1 LVKRIQLKDILVG
14 GNAIFIILATDNQVN
29 MGEETPKNSFGI
41 LNSLKKLIFE
51 DSADTVGTPPEQQ
64 PATTKTPEPV
74 TYQPP
79 VNLKENVA
87 VTGATDVK
95 QMKVKVLGILEK
107 MNEPGLDFFEVWNA
121 AAEMGSVDAATIKA
135 AYTSLKYVEKDL
147 SKQKLLTT
155 GRNYATELK
164 KVIDQESNQ
173 KQQQKQNIENSLID
187 EKNRLADEIK
197 TIEQDIADL
206 KAKLQNK
213 EQDLKSI
220 NAKYDPQLK
229 DIDQKIALG
238 NAAVNEVIAD
248 IEKALSIIETN
259 IN

>member
-1 LVKRIQLKDILVG
+1 
-14 GNAIFIILATDNQVN
+14 
-29 MGEETPKNSFGI
+29 MGEETAKNSFGI

-51 DSADTVGTPPEQQ
+51 DSAE
-64 PATTKTPEPV
+64 TTDNMQDKGQNPVQTNAKAPEPV
-74 TYQPP
+74 TNQPQ
-79 VNLKENVA
+79 VNLKENVT
-87 VTGATDVK
+87 VIGVTDVK
-95 QMKVKVLGILEK
+95 QMKVKVLGMLER

-121 AAEMGSVDAATIKA
+121 AAEMGSIDATTIKA
-135 AYTSLKYVEKDL
+135 AFTSLKYVEKDL
-147 SKQKLLTT
+147 NKQKLLTT

-164 KVIDQESNQ
+164 KVIDQESSQ
-173 KQQQKQNIENSLID
+173 KQQQKQTIENNLVD
-187 EKNRLADEIK
+187 EKDSLVNEIK
-197 TIEQDIADL
+197 SIEQNIADL
-206 KAKLQNK
+206 KAKLQAK

-248 IEKALSIIETN
+248 IEKALNIIETN

>member
-1 LVKRIQLKDILVG
+1 MVG

>member
-1 LVKRIQLKDILVG
+1 
-14 GNAIFIILATDNQVN
+14 
-29 MGEETPKNSFGI
+29 MGEETAKNSFGI

-51 DSADTVGTPPEQQ
+51 DSDAPGSTQDQQ
-64 PATTKTPEPV
+64 PASISTKTPEPV
-74 TYQPP
+74 TNQPQ
-79 VNLKENVA
+79 VNLKENVSPIG
-87 VTGATDVK
+87 VTDVK

-121 AAEMGSVDAATIKA
+121 AAEMGSIDASTIKA

-147 SKQKLLTT
+147 NKQKLLTT
-155 GRNYATELK
+155 GRSYATELK
-164 KVIDQESNQ
+164 KVIEQESSQ
-173 KQQQKQNIENSLID
+173 KQQQKQNLENSLID
-187 EKNRLADEIK
+187 EKNDLINEIK
-197 TIEQDIADL
+197 TIEQNIADL

-213 EQDLKSI
+213 EQDLK
-220 NAKYDPQLK
+220 NLNVKYDPQLK

>member
-1 LVKRIQLKDILVG
+1 
-14 GNAIFIILATDNQVN
+14 
-29 MGEETPKNSFGI
+29 MGEETAKSSFGI

-51 DSADTVGTPPEQQ
+51 DSAE
-64 PATTKTPEPV
+64 TTDNMQDKGQNPVQENAKAPEPV
-74 TYQPP
+74 TNQPQ
-79 VNLKENVA
+79 VNLKENVT
-87 VTGATDVK
+87 VIGVTDVK
-95 QMKVKVLGILEK
+95 QMKVKVLGMLER

-121 AAEMGSVDAATIKA
+121 AAEMGSIDATTIKA
-135 AYTSLKYVEKDL
+135 AFTSLKYVEKDL
-147 SKQKLLTT
+147 NKQKLLTT

-164 KVIDQESNQ
+164 KVIDQESSQ
-173 KQQQKQNIENSLID
+173 KQQQKQTIENNLVD
-187 EKNRLADEIK
+187 EKDSLVNEIK
-197 TIEQDIADL
+197 SIEQNIADL
-206 KAKLQNK
+206 KAKLQAK

-248 IEKALSIIETN
+248 IEKALNIIETN

>member
-1 LVKRIQLKDILVG
+1 
-14 GNAIFIILATDNQVN
+14 
-29 MGEETPKNSFGI
+29 MGEETAKSSFGI

-51 DSADTVGTPPEQQ
+51 DSAETTDSMQDRQQ
-64 PATTKTPEPV
+64 TSPQASAKAPEPV
-74 TYQPP
+74 TNQPQ
-79 VNLKENVA
+79 VNLKENVT
-87 VTGATDVK
+87 VIGVTDVK
-95 QMKVKVLGILEK
+95 QMKVKVLGMLER

-121 AAEMGSVDAATIKA
+121 AAEMGSIDATTIKA
-135 AYTSLKYVEKDL
+135 AFTSLKYVEKDL
-147 SKQKLLTT
+147 NKQKLLTT

-164 KVIDQESNQ
+164 KVIDQESSQ
-173 KQQQKQNIENSLID
+173 KQQQKQTIENNLVD
-187 EKNRLADEIK
+187 EKDSLVNEIK
-197 TIEQDIADL
+197 SIEQNIADL
-206 KAKLQNK
+206 KAKLQAK

-248 IEKALSIIETN
+248 IEKALNIIETN

>member
-1 LVKRIQLKDILVG
+1 
-14 GNAIFIILATDNQVN
+14 

-51 DSADTVGTPPEQQ
+51 DSADAPGNTPEPQ
-64 PATTKTPEPV
+64 PAGNNTKTPEPV

-173 KQQQKQNIENSLID
+173 KQQQKQNIENSIVD
-187 EKNRLADEIK
+187 EKNRLANEIK
-197 TIEQDIADL
+197 IIEQDLADL
-206 KAKLQNK
+206 KAKLHTK
-213 EQDLKSI
+213 EQDLKNI

>member
-1 LVKRIQLKDILVG
+1 
-14 GNAIFIILATDNQVN
+14 
-29 MGEETPKNSFGI
+29 MGEETAKNSFGI

-51 DSADTVGTPPEQQ
+51 DSTETTDNLQDRPLPPIK
-64 PATTKTPEPV
+64 AAEPV
-74 TYQPP
+74 TNQAQT
-79 VNLKENVA
+79 NLKENVT
-87 VTGATDVK
+87 VIGVTDVK
-95 QMKVKVLGILEK
+95 QMKVKVLGILER

-121 AAEMGSVDAATIKA
+121 AAEMGSIDATTIKA
-135 AYTSLKYVEKDL
+135 AFTSLKYVEKDL
-147 SKQKLLTT
+147 NKQKLLAT

-164 KVIDQESNQ
+164 KVIDQESSQ
-173 KQQQKQNIENSLID
+173 KQQQKQTIENNLVD
-187 EKNRLADEIK
+187 EKDSLVSEIK
-197 TIEQDIADL
+197 SIEQNIADL
-206 KAKLQNK
+206 KTKLQAK

-238 NAAVNEVIAD
+238 NAAVNEVIMD

>member
-1 LVKRIQLKDILVG
+1 M
-14 GNAIFIILATDNQVN
+14 A
-29 MGEETPKNSFGI
+29 EETPKNSFGI

-51 DSADTVGTPPEQQ
+51 DSAETTDSMQDRQQ
-64 PATTKTPEPV
+64 TSPQASAKAPEPV
-74 TYQPP
+74 TNQPQ
-79 VNLKENVA
+79 VNLKENVT
-87 VTGATDVK
+87 VIGVTDVK

-121 AAEMGSVDAATIKA
+121 AAEMGSIDATTIKA
-135 AYTSLKYVEKDL
+135 AFTSLKYVEKDL
-147 SKQKLLTT
+147 NKQKLLTT

-164 KVIDQESNQ
+164 KVIDQESSQ
-173 KQQQKQNIENSLID
+173 KQQQKQNIENSLVD
-187 EKNRLADEIK
+187 EKDSLVNEIK
-197 TIEQDIADL
+197 SIEQNIADL
-206 KAKLQNK
+206 KAKLQTK

-220 NAKYDPQLK
+220 NAKYDPQLN

-248 IEKALSIIETN
+248 IEKALNIIETN

>member
-1 LVKRIQLKDILVG
+1 
-14 GNAIFIILATDNQVN
+14 
-29 MGEETPKNSFGI
+29 MGEETAKSSFGI

-51 DSADTVGTPPEQQ
+51 DSAE
-64 PATTKTPEPV
+64 TTDNMQDKGQNPVQANAKAPEPV
-74 TYQPP
+74 TNQPQ
-79 VNLKENVA
+79 VNLKENVT
-87 VTGATDVK
+87 VIGVTDVK
-95 QMKVKVLGILEK
+95 QMKVKVLGMLER

-121 AAEMGSVDAATIKA
+121 AAEMGSIDATTIKA
-135 AYTSLKYVEKDL
+135 AFTSLKYVEKDL
-147 SKQKLLTT
+147 NKQKLLTT

-164 KVIDQESNQ
+164 KVIDQESSQ
-173 KQQQKQNIENSLID
+173 KQQQKQTIENNLVD
-187 EKNRLADEIK
+187 EKDSLVNEIK
-197 TIEQDIADL
+197 SIEQNIADL
-206 KAKLQNK
+206 KAKLQAK

-248 IEKALSIIETN
+248 IEKALNIIETN

>member
-1 LVKRIQLKDILVG
+1 MG
-14 GNAIFIILATDNQVN
+14 AGNSIFIILATDNQVN
-29 MGEETPKNSFGI
+29 MGEETAKNSFGI

-51 DSADTVGTPPEQQ
+51 DSEDAPGTTPDQQ
-64 PATTKTPEPV
+64 PASNSTKTPEPV
-74 TYQPP
+74 TNQPQ
-79 VNLKENVA
+79 VNLKENVSA
-87 VTGATDVK
+87 VGVTDVK
-95 QMKVKVLGILEK
+95 QMKIKVLGILEK

-121 AAEMGSVDAATIKA
+121 AAEMGSIDASTIKA

-147 SKQKLLTT
+147 NKQKLLTT

-164 KVIDQESNQ
+164 KVIEQESNQ
-173 KQQQKQNIENSLID
+173 KQQQKQNLENSLVE
-187 EKNRLADEIK
+187 EKNNLVNEIK
-197 TIEQDIADL
+197 TIEQNIADL

-213 EQDLKSI
+213 EQDLKSL
-220 NAKYDPQLK
+220 NVKYDPQLK

-248 IEKALSIIETN
+248 IEKALNIIETN

>member
-1 LVKRIQLKDILVG
+1 
-14 GNAIFIILATDNQVN
+14 
-29 MGEETPKNSFGI
+29 MGEETAKNSFGI

-51 DSADTVGTPPEQQ
+51 DSAETTDNLQDRPLPP
-64 PATTKTPEPV
+64 TKAAEPV
-74 TYQPP
+74 TNQAQT
-79 VNLKENVA
+79 NLKQNVT
-87 VTGATDVK
+87 VIGVTDVK
-95 QMKVKVLGILEK
+95 QMKVKVLGILER

-121 AAEMGSVDAATIKA
+121 AAEMGSIDATTIKA
-135 AYTSLKYVEKDL
+135 AFTSLKYVEKDL
-147 SKQKLLTT
+147 NKQKLLAT

-164 KVIDQESNQ
+164 KVIDQESSQ
-173 KQQQKQNIENSLID
+173 KQQQKQTIENNLVD
-187 EKNRLADEIK
+187 EKDSLVSEIK
-197 TIEQDIADL
+197 SIEQNIADL
-206 KAKLQNK
+206 KTKLQAK

-238 NAAVNEVIAD
+238 NAAVNEVIMD